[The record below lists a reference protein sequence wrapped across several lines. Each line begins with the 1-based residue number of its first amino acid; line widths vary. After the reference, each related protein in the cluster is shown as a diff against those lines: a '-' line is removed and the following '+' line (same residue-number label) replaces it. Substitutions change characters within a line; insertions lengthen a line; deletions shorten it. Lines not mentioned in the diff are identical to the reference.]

1 MGEVVFGDRVGR
13 RGLGTVS
20 GRSAAF
26 DMQHRSTLSSLR
38 RRSLVGKDW
47 RRIQHIPACDDHFWH
62 LMDVPTAPVNV
73 CFWHIADNPVASAF
87 VRFWTRAD
95 KSGSWSIDG
104 LSAYDPKRSLG
115 REVLAGFEIKK
126 TAPVRARVCAVVVE
140 DSHRRKEQ
148 SATLCTTVSNYFA
161 ESRTNKFPFMGWRP
175 LYASET
181 TVRLRSNRATGSA

>member
-1 MGEVVFGDRVGR
+1 MLPNDRLSWR
-13 RGLGTVS
+13 PLSFQTNRNKSLTGTK
-20 GRSAAF
+20 RTFAAL
-26 DMQHRSTLSSLR
+26 Q
-38 RRSLVGKDW
+38 
-47 RRIQHIPACDDHFWH
+47 Q
-62 LMDVPTAPVNV
+62 
-73 CFWHIADNPVASAF
+73 F
-87 VRFWTRAD
+87 VRYWVH
-95 KSGSWSIDG
+95 SGHWPK
-104 LSAYDPKRSLG
+104 LVRNALVANDPKRSLG

-181 TVRLRSNRATGSA
+181 TMRLRSNRATGSA